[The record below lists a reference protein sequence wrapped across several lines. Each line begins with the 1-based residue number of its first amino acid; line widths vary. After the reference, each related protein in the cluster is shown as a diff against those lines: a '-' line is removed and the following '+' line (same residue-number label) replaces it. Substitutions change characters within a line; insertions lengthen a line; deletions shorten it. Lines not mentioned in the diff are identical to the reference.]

1 MKIVVVGAGPV
12 GIITSILI
20 KRKYPLFDVVILEQL
35 DKPLKKLKA
44 TGNGKCNFLNKG
56 NLSSETYSNIESLIT
71 LQKYNCE
78 KIIELFHSFHIF
90 EKYINDLAYPITES
104 SISVINNLLNECKA
118 NNIEIKLSTKVIDY
132 QVNEKIK
139 IITNN
144 GDILCDKLIFSTGG
158 KSSPKLGS
166 DGTLFEIFNNHHYQ
180 INELK
185 PGLCP
190 IKTKENTKILDG
202 TRIKGKVSL
211 WDNDNVIYEENGE
224 ILFKDHG
231 LSGIVIFNISS
242 IIARFN
248 YQYKLIKLDIL
259 PNVGKKTLEIYLS
272 EHGRINFLNAFIH
285 PNMQKYLEKV
295 SDNDL
300 VNYIKNMPFHFTSSY
315 GFDYSQV
322 TIGGIKYDNLNNYQ
336 SKFENNVYFVGE
348 VLDNDGL
355 CGGYNLMYF
364 ISTAMELVDHL

>member
-1 MKIVVVGAGPV
+1 M
-12 GIITSILI
+12 
-20 KRKYPLFDVVILEQL
+20 
-35 DKPLKKLKA
+35 
-44 TGNGKCNFLNKG
+44 N
-56 NLSSETYSNIESLIT
+56 T
-71 LQKYNCE
+71 LC
-78 KIIELFHSFHIF
+78 
-90 EKYINDLAYPITES
+90 
-104 SISVINNLLNECKA
+104 
-118 NNIEIKLSTKVIDY
+118 
-132 QVNEKIK
+132 
-139 IITNN
+139 
-144 GDILCDKLIFSTGG
+144 
-158 KSSPKLGS
+158 
-166 DGTLFEIFNNHHYQ
+166 
-180 INELK
+180 
-185 PGLCP
+185 
-190 IKTKENTKILDG
+190 
-202 TRIKGKVSL
+202 KGKVSL

-248 YQYKLIKLDIL
+248 YQYKLIKLDLL
-259 PNVGKKTLEIYLS
+259 PNIGKKTLEIYLS

-285 PNMQKYLEKV
+285 PNMQKYLEKI

>member
-1 MKIVVVGAGPV
+1 M
-12 GIITSILI
+12 T
-20 KRKYPLFDVVILEQL
+20 
-35 DKPLKKLKA
+35 
-44 TGNGKCNFLNKG
+44 NK
-56 NLSSETYSNIESLIT
+56 
-71 LQKYNCE
+71 
-78 KIIELFHSFHIF
+78 

-166 DGTLFEIFNNHHYQ
+166 DGTLFEVFNNHHYQ

-185 PGLCP
+185 PGVCP

-248 YQYKLIKLDIL
+248 YQYKLIKLDRQAFNKLKGKKIIL
-259 PNVGKKTLEIYLS
+259 NRSVLSQSDVADFEKESGSKVFYNMPNVDDKIDDNAVIKKLLKELGFT
-272 EHGRINFLNAFIH
+272 RIDDH
-285 PNMQKYLEKV
+285 ESKV
-295 SDNDL
+295 FSL
-300 VNYIKNMPFHFTSSY
+300 FR
-315 GFDYSQV
+315 
-322 TIGGIKYDNLNNYQ
+322 
-336 SKFENNVYFVGE
+336 
-348 VLDNDGL
+348 
-355 CGGYNLMYF
+355 
-364 ISTAMELVDHL
+364 